1 MTIQGADHLL
11 EVQTLLVLKSCETKL
26 QPLRM
31 LRSTF
36 LNIVSSSSSNADLF
50 DVDAVPTFGL
60 LGAFSTSLSAG
71 NLPSEAQ
78 PIT

>member
-1 MTIQGADHLL
+1 
-11 EVQTLLVLKSCETKL
+11 
-26 QPLRM
+26 M
-31 LRSTF
+31 LTF
-36 LNIVSSSSSNADLF
+36 F

-60 LGAFSTSLSAG
+60 LDAFFTSLSAG